1 MEEYQA
7 LKKEFYNFYLRNR
20 KKSFDIRTKKG
31 TQDEIYAGL
40 FAGVVRAAFDPKEI
54 HNALKTGIIKK
65 DHIMYEG
72 NCRAVF
78 VYALEQMH
86 QRSFFKRLLERIKN
100 GFNFRRK

>member
-1 MEEYQA
+1 MDYVE

-31 TQDEIYAGL
+31 TQDAIWAGL
-40 FAGVVRAAFDPKEI
+40 FAGVVRAEFEPREI
-54 HNALKTGIIKK
+54 HDGLKYGIIKK

-72 NCRAVF
+72 ICRAVF
-78 VYALEQMH
+78 YYALEQMH